1 VAVITR
7 TRAVPAAVK
16 HSPPSVWWLSP
27 VTVSLFIAVVS
38 IVPTALISDLQFRTL
53 WRTPKSITPETLLLF
68 GCGAGALAFGAL
80 IMTTLAPAT
89 RPLRSQWP
97 VLSESSFGLLRRAST
112 VLTTVTVIGYAG
124 FAVLVALSGMSLAE
138 LITGSAAH
146 KAGVEVRDVVGTIPG
161 VTTMTQFGVA
171 AVVVSTTLLVHGY
184 SRAELAKLLVV
195 IGCALPRAYIF
206 SERLAILELVVP
218 MTVIFAAHLSVR
230 GGLRRKLMQVI
241 PVVGFFAVIAMFGF
255 FEYFRSW
262 TYYRTHT
269 STSYVQFVAS
279 RFAGYYT
286 TALNNG
292 QLVLEYLQWPIRIP
306 YNTLEALWTA
316 PGVQRANAYELLGGH
331 EPPHIREDSK
341 SIYTSVLNHYG
352 NPEFNNQSGYVG
364 AFVDYGRV
372 GGVVCM
378 LLIGL
383 LAGFLYRQFCQ
394 GKPVGLF
401 VYPVVF
407 IGLVELP
414 RYIYWAQGRATY
426 AWIGLL
432 VVALLVSR
440 SEARAKAKA
449 GP

>member
-1 VAVITR
+1 VAVITD
-7 TRAVPAAVK
+7 TRPEQAVT
-16 HSPPSVWWLSP
+16 HSPPRVWWLSP

-38 IVPTALISDLQFRTL
+38 IVPTALIGDMQFRSL
-53 WRTPKSITPETLLLF
+53 WRTPKSITLETLMLF
-68 GCGAGALAFGAL
+68 ACGAGALAFGAM
-80 IMTTLAPAT
+80 ITMTLTSAT

-97 VLSESSFGLLRRAST
+97 TLSEGSIALLRRASK
-112 VLTTVTVIGYAG
+112 VLTGVTVIGYAG
-124 FAVLVALSGMSLAE
+124 FAALVVRSGMSLSE

-146 KAGVEVRDVVGTIPG
+146 KAGIEVRDVVGTIPG

-171 AVVVSTTLLVHGY
+171 AVVVSTTLLVHEF
-184 SRAELAKLLVV
+184 SRAELAKLLIV

-206 SERLAILELVVP
+206 SERLAILELIVP
-218 MTVIFAAHLSVR
+218 MTVIFAAHLSVQ

-241 PVVGFFAVIAMFGF
+241 PVVGFFAVVAMFGF

-269 STSYVQFVAS
+269 STSYLQFVVS

-292 QLVLEYLQWPIRIP
+292 QLVLEYLQWPTRIP

-316 PGVQRANAYELLGGH
+316 PGVQRANVYELLGGH

-341 SIYTSVLNHYG
+341 SIYTGVLNHYG

-372 GGVVCM
+372 GGVICM

-383 LAGFLYRQFCQ
+383 LAGFLYRQFSQ
-394 GKPVGLF
+394 GKPIGVF

-432 VVALLVSR
+432 VVTALVSR
-440 SEARAKAKA
+440 SEAKARS